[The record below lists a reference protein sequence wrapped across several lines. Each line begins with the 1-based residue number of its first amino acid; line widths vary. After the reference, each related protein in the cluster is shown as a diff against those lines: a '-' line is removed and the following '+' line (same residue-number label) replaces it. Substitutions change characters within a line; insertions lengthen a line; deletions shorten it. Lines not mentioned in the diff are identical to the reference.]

1 MPLTPVEIRHV
12 ELRRAWLRGYR
23 RKPIDELLEE
33 IADSFEEVWRERADL
48 SDRLEDLEAEAAKH
62 RELEA
67 LLRSTL
73 VSAERAAQ
81 DMKEQARRESDLI
94 VQEAHAESRRV
105 TRETAAEKRRLEDD
119 IVKIRSQLRAAFE
132 SLGDRPG
139 GKPAEEQKEAQT
151 VVTRPTPVGE
161 VTEGGIR
168 KVAG

>member
-12 ELRRAWLRGYR
+12 DMKRAWLRGYR
-23 RKPIDELLEE
+23 RGPVDELLED
-33 IADSFEEVWRERADL
+33 IAGSFEEVWRERADL
-48 SDRLEDLEAEAAKH
+48 SDQLEELEGEAAKH

-94 VQEAHAESRRV
+94 VQEAHAVSRRV
-105 TRETAAEKRRLEDD
+105 TREAAAERRRLEED
-119 IVKIRSQLRAAFE
+119 IVKIRAQLRAAFE
-132 SLGDRPG
+132 TLGEDWSG
-139 GKPAEEQKEAQT
+139 DKPEAEPQADST
-151 VVTRPTPVGE
+151 VTRPTAVGE
-161 VTEGGIR
+161 ITEGGIR

>member
-12 ELRRAWLRGYR
+12 ELRRRFFRGYR
-23 RKPIDELLEE
+23 RSGVDQLLNE

-48 SDRLEDLEAEAAKH
+48 ADQLEELEAEAAKH
-62 RELEA
+62 KELEA

-94 VQEAHAESRRV
+94 VQEAHAEGRRV
-105 TRETAAEKRRLEDD
+105 TRESAAEKRRLEDD
-119 IVKIRSQLRAAFE
+119 MRKIRAQLRSALE
-132 SLGDRPG
+132 SLEEWPG
-139 GKPAEEQKEAQT
+139 EAEPEVAKPVSAKVEEIT
-151 VVTRPTPVGE
+151 DS
-161 VTEGGIR
+161 GIR

>member
-1 MPLTPVEIRHV
+1 M
-12 ELRRAWLRGYR
+12 
-23 RKPIDELLEE
+23 RKPGCAVTGAAVTLLEE
-33 IADSFEEVWRERADL
+33 IAGSFEEVWRERADL
-48 SDRLEDLEAEAAKH
+48 SDRLEELEGEAAKH

-105 TRETAAEKRRLEDD
+105 TREAAAEKRRLEED
-119 IVKIRSQLRAAFE
+119 IVKIRAQLHAAFS
-132 SLGDRPG
+132 SLGDDWPG
-139 GKPAEEQKEAQT
+139 DAPPAKDEETA
-151 VVTRPTPVGE
+151 VTRPAPVDE
-161 VTEGGIR
+161 ITDGGIR

>member
-1 MPLTPVEIRHV
+1 M
-12 ELRRAWLRGYR
+12 
-23 RKPIDELLEE
+23 DQLLEE
-33 IADSFEEVWRERADL
+33 IVDSFEQVWRERADL
-48 SDRLEDLEAEAAKH
+48 SDRLEELEGEAAKH

-105 TRETAAEKRRLEDD
+105 TRESAAEKRRLEED
-119 IVKIRSQLRAAFE
+119 IVKIRAQLRAAFE
-132 SLGDRPG
+132 SLGEWPG
-139 GKPAEEQKEAQT
+139 GKDVTAEEDAQT
-151 VVTRPTPVGE
+151 SVTRPTAVGE
-161 VTEGGIR
+161 ITEGGIR

>member
-1 MPLTPVEIRHV
+1 MPLTPVEIRHL
-12 ELRRAWLRGYR
+12 ELHRSWLRGYR
-23 RKPIDELLEE
+23 KSTVDRLLEE

-105 TRETAAEKRRLEDD
+105 TREAAAEKRRLEEDV
-119 IVKIRSQLRAAFE
+119 VKIRAQLRAAFD
-132 SLGDRPG
+132 SLGQWPG
-139 GKPAEEQKEAQT
+139 DTTAGETDSEAKT
-151 VVTRPTPVGE
+151 TVTRPTAVGE
-161 VTEGGIR
+161 ITD
-168 KVAG
+168 

>member
-1 MPLTPVEIRHV
+1 MALTPVEIRHV
-12 ELRRAWLRGYR
+12 QLRRAWFLGYR
-23 RKPIDELLEE
+23 RGIVERLLSE

-48 SDRLEDLEAEAAKH
+48 ADRLEELEAEAAKH

-73 VSAERAAQ
+73 ISAERAAQ

-105 TRETAAEKRRLEDD
+105 SRTAAAEKQRLEED
-119 IVKIRSQLRAAFE
+119 IRRIRAQLRSALEALDEPPAAEPEPQAPRAATTDGVPE
-132 SLGDRPG
+132 S
-139 GKPAEEQKEAQT
+139 
-151 VVTRPTPVGE
+151 
-161 VTEGGIR
+161 GIR